1 MRRTDI
7 LYPRAQ
13 KAIPWRW
20 QSLALLRS
28 GIERSWWQVLLQL
41 KAHHIS
47 NERWNTAHKNIG
59 TCRVRVAISCKSWNG
74 TEFDSVITRIAVWP
88 ATNMRR
94 STAGLPAKVNGAYI
108 SHRTNWEERSR
119 PVAFIF
125 RVFITHGS
133 AGRSWESSTRVR
145 TKQSRQVTLSR

>member
-59 TCRVRVAISCKSWNG
+59 TCRVRVAISCRSWNG
-74 TEFDSVITRIAVWP
+74 IGFGLPITHIAVLT
-88 ATNMRR
+88 ATSMRR
-94 STAGLPAKVNGAYI
+94 NTAG
-108 SHRTNWEERSR
+108 
-119 PVAFIF
+119 
-125 RVFITHGS
+125 
-133 AGRSWESSTRVR
+133 
-145 TKQSRQVTLSR
+145 